1 MSADASGFS
10 VELRAAWD
18 EMIDRLGRARDAL
31 ESPDLHAPPLSGP
44 RDLAEGYRY
53 LLGFVHSAVERA
65 FFGDP
70 AFPYFRRSIQVIDK
84 ATIDNA
90 DAMYLSAPVDG
101 RHAYRING
109 RVGDSRHW
117 RGEQPAPSG
126 PIAPQY
132 LIVEAHT
139 GYAGDSGDLAELQP
153 GVRGN
158 TGKLDSSELVV
169 GEDGRFDILLAPER
183 PEGHTGNFISTQRDS
198 KRTGER
204 FYAEYVTARALYHD
218 WERED
223 APELLIHRLDKVGEH
238 PPALEPAAAAAAMR
252 RVGEIVDNQTRFWN
266 KFYDVV
272 LEAHGDRNG
281 DGETFMPR
289 NGFNAPAGASLATGG
304 GQSTNVYSGGMYE
317 LGRDEALV
325 IDTEV
330 IETPAYMGF
339 HLANVW
345 GESHDYANHVSSLN
359 GTQARRDDDG
369 HYRYVVAHRDPGVP
383 NWLDTTGLPVGF
395 MTMRWTYPTP
405 SEQLPIVAVR
415 KVPFD
420 EVGAHLPSS
429 TPRVS
434 AEQRRDQIRIRQEHV
449 QRRYRQY

>member
-1 MSADASGFS
+1 MSDDHAAG
-10 VELRAAWD
+10 LRAAWD
-18 EMIDRLGRARDAL
+18 EMIEGLGRARNAL
-31 ESPDLHAPPLSGP
+31 ESPELYAPPQSGP
-44 RDLAEGYRY
+44 RELAEGYRY

-70 AFPYFRRSIQVIDK
+70 AFPYFRRAIGVLDK

-90 DAMYLSAPVDG
+90 DAMYLSTPIDG
-101 RHAYRING
+101 RYEYRITG
-109 RVGDSRHW
+109 QVPDSRHW
-117 RGEQPAPSG
+117 RGEPPAPSG
-126 PIAPQY
+126 AIAPQY

-139 GYAGDSGDLAELQP
+139 GYAGDTGDLAELQP

-158 TGKLDSSELVV
+158 TGKLDSAELAI
-169 GEDGRFDILLAPER
+169 GQYGRFDILLAPER
-183 PEGHTGNFISTQRDS
+183 PAGYSGNFISTQRVS
-198 KRTGER
+198 ER
-204 FYAEYVTARALYHD
+204 SGMRYFAEYLTVRALYHD
-218 WERED
+218 WDREE

-238 PPALEPAAAAAAMR
+238 PPALDPATAAAAMR

-281 DGETFMPR
+281 DGLTFMPR

-304 GQSTNVYSGGMYE
+304 GQSTNVYSGGLYE
-317 LGRDEALV
+317 LDEDEVLL

-330 IETPAYMGF
+330 FEPPAYMGF

-359 GTQARRDDDG
+359 GRQARRDDDG

-383 NWLDTTGLPVGF
+383 NWLDTTGLRRGF
-395 MTMRWTYPTP
+395 MTMRWTYSQPT
-405 SEQLPIVAVR
+405 ERLPVVTVR
-415 KVPFD
+415 KVVFD
-420 EVGAHLPSS
+420 EIDDHLPSS
-429 TPRVS
+429 TPRFS
-434 AEQRRDQIRIRQEHV
+434 PEDRREQIRVRQEHV